1 MNILK
6 NQAGLW
12 VKCTSKCTSNSE
24 TCNWNVNECKYQWQ
38 IGIKGGY
45 GSENNE
51 NVS

>member
-1 MNILK
+1 MNLLE

-12 VKCTSKCTSNSE
+12 GIGSPNSDKCK
-24 TCNWNVNECKYQWQ
+24 WNVDVECKYQWQ
-38 IGIKGGY
+38 IGIKGRY